1 MQRHACVSLRT
12 YPLERPLSSLHFET
26 VAVHGGYSP
35 ESQNRAVA
43 VPIYQT
49 TSFAFKSSQHAL
61 DVFTLGATEDLA
73 YTRTGNPTQAVLE
86 ERVTALEG
94 GTAGLAL
101 ASGMAAVSHTIQAL
115 SRVGDNVIVTRGL
128 YGSSHVYFDN
138 ILPQSGIEARFV
150 NPDDPDE
157 ILRLADDRTVAV
169 FTESIGNPL
178 GNVLDIEAFAQ
189 RAHEVGAP
197 LIVDNTVPSPA
208 LTRPFEHG
216 ADIIVHSLT
225 KYLGG
230 HGNSIG
236 GIIID
241 SGSFPWL
248 DYADKFPGLTK
259 PEPAYQG
266 AVFAEQFP
274 EAALAIRARA
284 VLLRSLGAAISPFNA
299 FLILQG
305 IETLPLRIEKVSSN
319 ALAVAQYL
327 EQHPAVEWVRYAG
340 LESHPDHALL
350 QKYAGGK
357 ASGLL
362 SFGITGGYEAGA
374 RFIDNLKLITHLVN
388 IGDAKSLACHP
399 ASTTHHQLSE
409 TQLDEAGL
417 SPDLVRLVIGIEHID
432 DILADVEQALAAAVK

>member
-1 MQRHACVSLRT
+1 M
-12 YPLERPLSSLHFET
+12 SLHFDT
-26 VAVHGGYSP
+26 LAVHGGYSP
-35 ESQNRAVA
+35 ESANRAVA

-49 TSFAFKSSQHAL
+49 SSFAFKSSQHAL

-86 ERVTALEG
+86 ERVAALEG
-94 GTAGLAL
+94 GTAALAL
-101 ASGMAAVSHTIQAL
+101 ASGMAAVSYTIQAL

-138 ILPQSGIEARFV
+138 LLPQSGVEARFID
-150 NPDDPDE
+150 PDDPDAVA
-157 ILRLADDRTVAV
+157 RVADDRTIAV
-169 FTESIGNPL
+169 FAETIGNPL
-178 GNVLDIEAFAQ
+178 GNVLDLEAFA
-189 RAHEVGAP
+189 RAAHAVGAP
-197 LIVDNTVPSPA
+197 LVIDNTVPSPA
-208 LTRPFEHG
+208 LVRPFEFG
-216 ADIIVHSLT
+216 ADIVVHSLT

-236 GIIID
+236 GAIVD
-241 SGSFPWL
+241 GGSFPWL
-248 DYADKFPGLTK
+248 EHADRYPGLTR
-259 PEPAYQG
+259 PEPAYQN

-274 EAALAIRARA
+274 DAALAIRARA

-305 IETLPLRIEKVSSN
+305 IETLPLRIEKVCSN

-327 EQHPAVEWVRYAG
+327 ERHPAVEWVRYAG
-340 LESHPDHALL
+340 LPSHPDHALL

-362 SFGITGGYEAGA
+362 SFGIAGGYEAGA
-374 RFIDNLKLITHLVN
+374 RFIDALGLLTHLVN

-409 TQLDEAGL
+409 TQLQEAGL
-417 SPDLVRLVIGIEHID
+417 SSDLVRLVIGIEHID
-432 DILADVEQALAAAVK
+432 DILADIEQALDVAVSGRDREPAVAGRE